1 MHGRLAI
8 AATCFVIAVACCLP
22 MVANAAFVACD
33 QTIYDN
39 GGLLHNRQP
48 ATLAAAQ
55 KLKNIGIEVRV
66 IDLLTYDDY
75 PTLASYI
82 KARQKA
88 CASWKSRTGGWKSNL
103 LVIVAT
109 IKERKIGVF
118 YGPNTKLAAAF
129 LKGGGSRRIG
139 TDFIYPKIYQARWPA
154 GFVAGLNESYRVVNR
169 YLHP

>member
-1 MHGRLAI
+1 VNGRLAL
-8 AATCFVIAVACCLP
+8 AATCLVSVVSFGTPA
-22 MVANAAFVACD
+22 VANAAFVACD
-33 QTIYDN
+33 QTIYDG

-48 ATLAAAQ
+48 ATLATAQ
-55 KLKNIGIEVRV
+55 KLKNIGVEVRV
-66 IDLLTYDDY
+66 MDLLSYDPY

-82 KARQKA
+82 KARQHA
-88 CASWKSRTGGWKSNL
+88 CASWKSPTGGWRPNL

-118 YGPNTKLAAAF
+118 YGVNTKLAAAF
-129 LKGGGSRRIG
+129 RKSGGSRRIG

-154 GFVAGLNESYRVVNR
+154 GFVAGLNESYRVINS

>member
-1 MHGRLAI
+1 M
-8 AATCFVIAVACCLP
+8 IAVACSTP
-22 MVANAAFVACD
+22 AVANAAFVACA

-55 KLKNIGIEVRV
+55 KLKNIGVEVRV
-66 IDLLTYDDY
+66 IDLLTYDGY
-75 PTLASYI
+75 PTLTSYI
-82 KARQKA
+82 MARQRA
-88 CASWKSRTGGWKSNL
+88 CASWKSPTGGWKSNL

-118 YGPNTKLAAAF
+118 YGPHTKLAAAF
-129 LKGGGSRRIG
+129 RKGGGSQRIG

-154 GFVAGLNESYRVVNR
+154 AFVAGLNESYRVVHS